1 MNISSRRGEYF
12 SSRILILLVNSFRSI
27 LEIYCK
33 IDSIK
38 NYSIQKINI
47 VWSRFTDGALSLNHL
62 CKSRNR
68 NNVLV
73 LGPTTDW
80 YQIRWELFFIPNLP
94 FVCIFRSRKFRM
106 QVVKL
111 SIGIFLQQLADRTRT
126 NRRPL
131 QAFTSWMSFTTQLSY
146 DAMKS
151 QIALKSSNCAF
162 SIFLTQFYL
171 WISFEIDVPNR

>member
-27 LEIYCK
+27 LEIYFK

-62 CKSRNR
+62 CKSCNR

-80 YQIRWELFFIPNLP
+80 YQIRW
-94 FVCIFRSRKFRM
+94 VIFHSQPSFRLYIQVSEIQNASRKTIHRNFPTTARWPY
-106 QVVKL
+106 KNWPATPSSL
-111 SIGIFLQQLADRTRT
+111 HILNEFYYSIEL
-126 NRRPL
+126 
-131 QAFTSWMSFTTQLSY
+131 WCY
-146 DAMKS
+146 EK
-151 QIALKSSNCAF
+151 SNCSQVF
-162 SIFLTQFYL
+162 KLCIQYFLNSILFMNII
-171 WISFEIDVPNR
+171 WNWCAK